1 MFFLIITL
9 AMGLLMPFQTAAN
22 SRLRQV
28 VGPAYVSTLVSF
40 TVSTLALLLVSL
52 LAGIPIL
59 PTETMLAEAP
69 WWSWFVGIVA
79 VVTITIAIHLF
90 KEIGQL
96 QALIIPMFSQ
106 LIFSLLIDHFGWF
119 GAKVIPLG
127 TSRIIGAVLLIIGVI
142 LVVVLPRLKAGQKAV
157 GASTGSRQTFWQ
169 LMAVLSGC
177 LSASIT
183 GAYAQLSSIVGNP
196 VQATTVAFFVATMA
210 LLLFCTCLGKTQLV
224 GKAFSRQMTEQREPS
239 NEIEGPSRDGI
250 RRSQYPWWMWAGGL
264 CGAVIVFGNAWLVP
278 KVGVGVFSM
287 ALLVGQLGLSML
299 MEHHGWLGAPRK
311 RVSWLQ
317 IAGILLMLAGVA
329 LIRL

>member
-1 MFFLIITL
+1 MFYVLITL

-40 TVSTLALLLVSL
+40 SVSTLALLLVSL

-69 WWSWFVGIVA
+69 AWSWFVGIIA

-127 TSRIIGAVLLIIGVI
+127 TNRIIGSLLLIAGVT
-142 LVVVLPRLKAGQKAV
+142 LVVVLPKLKALPTA
-157 GASTGSRQTFWQ
+157 ANTSTGSRQAFWQ
-169 LMAVLSGC
+169 LMAVVSGC

-183 GAYAQLSSIVGNP
+183 GAYAQLSAIVGNP

-224 GKAFSRQMTEQREPS
+224 GKALSRE
-239 NEIEGPSRDGI
+239 
-250 RRSQYPWWMWAGGL
+250 YPWWMWTGGL
-264 CGAVIVFGNAWLVP
+264 CGAIIVFGNAWLVAH
-278 KVGVGVFSM
+278 VGVGVFLM
-287 ALLVGQLGLSML
+287 ALLIGQLALSML
-299 MEHHGWLGAPRK
+299 MEHNGWLGAPRK
-311 RVSWLQ
+311 PITWPQ
-317 IAGILLMLAGVA
+317 IIGILLMLAGVA

>member
-1 MFFLIITL
+1 MFFLIIAL
-9 AMGLLMPFQTAAN
+9 AIGLLMPFQTAAN

-28 VGPAYVSTLVSF
+28 VGPAYVSALVSF

-52 LAGIPIL
+52 VAGIPIL
-59 PTETMLAEAP
+59 PTETMLNTAP

-106 LIFSLLIDHFGWF
+106 LIFSLMIDHFGWF
-119 GAKVIPLG
+119 GARVIPLG
-127 TSRIIGAVLLIIGVI
+127 TNRIFGALLLIAGVTLVVI
-142 LVVVLPRLKAGQKAV
+142 LPKLRGGQEAVAGS
-157 GASTGSRQTFWQ
+157 STGSRQAFWQ

-210 LLLFCTCLGKTQLV
+210 LLIFCTCLGKTRLV
-224 GKAFSRQMTEQREPS
+224 GKAFSR
-239 NEIEGPSRDGI
+239 D
-250 RRSQYPWWMWAGGL
+250 YPWWMWMGGL
-264 CGAVIVFGNAWLVP
+264 CGATIVFSNAWLVP

-287 ALLVGQLGLSML
+287 ALLVGQLALSML
-299 MEHHGWLGAPRK
+299 MEHNGWLGAPRK
-311 RVSWLQ
+311 RITWPQVV
-317 IAGILLMLAGVA
+317 GILMMLAGVA

>member
-1 MFFLIITL
+1 MFLLLIAL

-22 SRLRQV
+22 SRLHGA

-40 TVSTLALLLVSL
+40 SVSTLALLLVSL
-52 LAGIPIL
+52 LAGIPVL
-59 PTETMLAEAP
+59 PTSQMLATAP

-127 TSRIIGAVLLIIGVI
+127 TNRIIGALLLIIGVT
-142 LVVVLPRLKAGQKAV
+142 LVVVLPRLKAGQQTTA
-157 GASTGSRQTFWQ
+157 ASTGSRQTSWQ

-183 GAYAQLSSIVGNP
+183 GAYAQLAGIVGNP

-224 GKAFSRQMTEQREPS
+224 GKAFSAE
-239 NEIEGPSRDGI
+239 
-250 RRSQYPWWMWAGGL
+250 YPWWMWTGGL
-264 CGAVIVFGNAWLVP
+264 CGAIIVFGNAWLVP
-278 KVGVGVFSM
+278 KVGVGVFTM

-299 MEHHGWLGAPRK
+299 MEHNGWLGAPRK
-311 RVSWLQ
+311 RITWLQ
-317 IAGILLMLAGVA
+317 ILGILMMLAGVA

>member
-9 AMGLLMPFQTAAN
+9 AIGLLMPFQTAAN

-52 LAGIPIL
+52 VAGIPIL

-106 LIFSLLIDHFGWF
+106 LVFSLLIDHFGWF

-127 TSRIIGAVLLIIGVI
+127 TNRIIGALLLIIGVT
-142 LVVVLPRLKAGQKAV
+142 LVVILPRLKAAKQTAT
-157 GASTGSRQTFWQ
+157 ASSGSRQTFWQ

-210 LLLFCTCLGKTQLV
+210 LLLFCACLGKTQLV
-224 GKAFSRQMTEQREPS
+224 GKAFSR
-239 NEIEGPSRDGI
+239 D
-250 RRSQYPWWMWAGGL
+250 YPWWMWTGGL
-264 CGAVIVFGNAWLVP
+264 CGAIIVFSNAWLVP

-287 ALLVGQLGLSML
+287 ALLVGQLALSML
-299 MEHHGWLGAPRK
+299 MEHRGWLGAPRK
-311 RVSWLQ
+311 SITWQKIV
-317 IAGILLMLAGVA
+317 GILLMLAGVA

>member
-9 AMGLLMPFQTAAN
+9 AIGLLMPFQTAAN

-52 LAGIPIL
+52 VAGIPIP

-106 LIFSLLIDHFGWF
+106 LVFSLLIDHFGWF

-127 TSRIIGAVLLIIGVI
+127 TNRIIGALLLIIGVT
-142 LVVVLPRLKAGQKAV
+142 LVVILPRLKAAKQTAT
-157 GASTGSRQTFWQ
+157 ASSGSRQTFWQ

-224 GKAFSRQMTEQREPS
+224 GKAFSR
-239 NEIEGPSRDGI
+239 D
-250 RRSQYPWWMWAGGL
+250 YPWWMWTGGL
-264 CGAVIVFGNAWLVP
+264 CGAIIVFSNAWLVP

-287 ALLVGQLGLSML
+287 ALLVGQLALSML
-299 MEHHGWLGAPRK
+299 MEHRGWLGAPRK
-311 RVSWLQ
+311 SITWQKIV
-317 IAGILLMLAGVA
+317 GILLMLAGVA

>member
-1 MFFLIITL
+1 MQFLIIAL

-40 TVSTLALLLVSL
+40 SVSTLALLLVSL

-59 PTETMLAEAP
+59 PTQTMLAEAP
-69 WWSWFVGIVA
+69 LWSWFVGIIA

-127 TSRIIGAVLLIIGVI
+127 TNRIIGAVLLIIGI
-142 LVVVLPRLKAGQKAV
+142 TLVVILPRLKAQGTSST
-157 GASTGSRQTFWQ
+157 STGSRQTFWQ

-183 GAYAQLSSIVGNP
+183 GAYAQLASIVGNP

-224 GKAFSRQMTEQREPS
+224 GKAFSRS
-239 NEIEGPSRDGI
+239 
-250 RRSQYPWWMWAGGL
+250 YPWWMWTGGL
-264 CGAVIVFGNAWLVP
+264 CGAIIVFGNAWLVP
-278 KVGVGVFSM
+278 KVGVGVFTM

-299 MEHHGWLGAPRK
+299 MEHHGWLGAPQK
-311 RVSWLQ
+311 RITWLQ
-317 IAGILLMLAGVA
+317 IVGILLMLAGVA

>member
-1 MFFLIITL
+1 MFYLLITL
-9 AMGLLMPFQTAAN
+9 AIGLLMPLQTAAN
-22 SRLRQV
+22 SRLRGA

-40 TVSTLALLLVSL
+40 SVSTLALLLVSL

-59 PTETMLAEAP
+59 PTNAMLAEAP

-127 TSRIIGAVLLIIGVI
+127 TNRIIGALLLIIGVT
-142 LVVVLPRLKAGQKAV
+142 LVVVVPRLNVQKTANT
-157 GASTGSRQTFWQ
+157 GTGSRQAFWQ
-169 LMAVLSGC
+169 LMAIVSGC

-183 GAYAQLSSIVGNP
+183 GAYAQLSAIVGNP
-196 VQATTVAFFVATMA
+196 IQATTVAFFVATIA
-210 LLLFCTCLGKTQLV
+210 LLLFCTGMGKTQLV
-224 GKAFSRQMTEQREPS
+224 SKAFSR
-239 NEIEGPSRDGI
+239 D
-250 RRSQYPWWMWAGGL
+250 YPWWMWTGGL
-264 CGAVIVFGNAWLVP
+264 CGAIIVLGNAWLVAH
-278 KVGVGVFSM
+278 VGVGVFLM
-287 ALLVGQLGLSML
+287 ALLVGQLALSML
-299 MEHHGWLGAPRK
+299 MEHYGWLGAPRK
-311 RVSWLQ
+311 PITWPQ
-317 IAGILLMLAGVA
+317 ILGILLMLAGVA

>member
-1 MFFLIITL
+1 
-9 AMGLLMPFQTAAN
+9 MGLLMPFQTAAN
-22 SRLRQV
+22 SRLRGV

-40 TVSTLALLLVSL
+40 SVSTLALLLVSL

-59 PTETMLAEAP
+59 PTSQMLATAP

-127 TSRIIGAVLLIIGVI
+127 TNRIIGALLLIIGVI
-142 LVVVLPRLKAGQKAV
+142 LVVVLPRLKAGHQTA
-157 GASTGSRQTFWQ
+157 GSSTGSRQTFWQ

-183 GAYAQLSSIVGNP
+183 GAYAQLAGIVGNP

-224 GKAFSRQMTEQREPS
+224 GKAFSTE
-239 NEIEGPSRDGI
+239 
-250 RRSQYPWWMWAGGL
+250 YPWWMWTGGL
-264 CGAVIVFGNAWLVP
+264 CGAIIVFGNAWLVP
-278 KVGVGVFSM
+278 KVGVGVFTM

-299 MEHHGWLGAPRK
+299 MEHNGWLGAPRK
-311 RVSWLQ
+311 HITWLQ
-317 IAGILLMLAGVA
+317 ILGILMMLAGVA

>member
-40 TVSTLALLLVSL
+40 SVSTLALLLVSMA
-52 LAGIPIL
+52 AGIPIL
-59 PTETMLAEAP
+59 PSETMLAEAP

-127 TSRIIGAVLLIIGVI
+127 TNRIIGALLLIVGVT
-142 LVVVLPRLKAGQKAV
+142 LVVVLPRLKSGQKAV

-169 LMAVLSGC
+169 LMAILSGC

-224 GKAFSRQMTEQREPS
+224 GKAFSSE
-239 NEIEGPSRDGI
+239 
-250 RRSQYPWWMWAGGL
+250 YPWWMWTGGL
-264 CGAVIVFGNAWLVP
+264 CGAIIVFGNAWLVP

-317 IAGILLMLAGVA
+317 IVGILLMLAGVA

>member
-1 MFFLIITL
+1 MFFLIIAL
-9 AMGLLMPFQTAAN
+9 AIGLLMPFQTAAN

-52 LAGIPIL
+52 VAGIPIL
-59 PTETMLAEAP
+59 PTETMLNTAP

-106 LIFSLLIDHFGWF
+106 LIFSLMIDHFGWF
-119 GAKVIPLG
+119 GARVIPLG
-127 TSRIIGAVLLIIGVI
+127 TNRIIGALLLIAGVTLVVI
-142 LVVVLPRLKAGQKAV
+142 LPKLRGGQRAVAGS
-157 GASTGSRQTFWQ
+157 STGSRQAFWQ

-210 LLLFCTCLGKTQLV
+210 LLLFCTCLGKTRLV
-224 GKAFSRQMTEQREPS
+224 GKAFSR
-239 NEIEGPSRDGI
+239 D
-250 RRSQYPWWMWAGGL
+250 YPWWMWMGGL
-264 CGAVIVFGNAWLVP
+264 CGATIVFSNAWLVP

-287 ALLVGQLGLSML
+287 ALLVGQLALSML
-299 MEHHGWLGAPRK
+299 MEHNGWIGAPRK
-311 RVSWLQ
+311 RITWPQVV
-317 IAGILLMLAGVA
+317 GILMMLAGVA

>member
-9 AMGLLMPFQTAAN
+9 AMGLLVPLQTAAN

-40 TVSTLALLLVSL
+40 SVSTLALLVVSL

-59 PTETMLAEAP
+59 PTREMLAEAP
-69 WWSWFVGIVA
+69 CWSWFVGIIA

-96 QALIIPMFSQ
+96 QAIVIPMFSQ

-119 GAKVIPLG
+119 GSHTIPLG
-127 TSRIIGAVLLIIGVI
+127 TKRIIGSLLLIAGVTLVVI
-142 LVVVLPRLKAGQKAV
+142 LPKLRSKQQATGT
-157 GASTGSRQTFWQ
+157 STGSRQLFWQ
-169 LMAVLSGC
+169 LCAVLSGC

-183 GAYAQLSSIVGNP
+183 GAYAQLSRIVGNP

-210 LLLFCTCLGKTQLV
+210 LLLFCTCMGKTRLV
-224 GKAFSRQMTEQREPS
+224 GKALSKEH
-239 NEIEGPSRDGI
+239 
-250 RRSQYPWWMWAGGL
+250 PWWMWVGGL
-264 CGAVIVFGNAWLVP
+264 CGATIVFGNAWLVAH
-278 KVGVGVFSM
+278 VGVGVFTM
-287 ALLVGQLGLSML
+287 ALLVGQLSLSML
-299 MEHHGWLGAPRK
+299 MERNGWLGAPRK
-311 RVSWLQ
+311 PISWLQ

-329 LIRL
+329 MIRL

>member
-1 MFFLIITL
+1 MFFLIIAL
-9 AMGLLMPFQTAAN
+9 AIGLLMPFQTAAN

-52 LAGIPIL
+52 VAGIPIL
-59 PTETMLAEAP
+59 PTETMLNTAP

-106 LIFSLLIDHFGWF
+106 LIFSLMIDHFGWF
-119 GAKVIPLG
+119 GARVIPLG
-127 TSRIIGAVLLIIGVI
+127 INRIIGALLLIAGVTLVVI
-142 LVVVLPRLKAGQKAV
+142 LPKLRGGQRAVAGS
-157 GASTGSRQTFWQ
+157 STGSRQAFWQ

-210 LLLFCTCLGKTQLV
+210 LLLFCTCLGKTRLV
-224 GKAFSRQMTEQREPS
+224 GKAFSR
-239 NEIEGPSRDGI
+239 D
-250 RRSQYPWWMWAGGL
+250 YPWWMWMGGL
-264 CGAVIVFGNAWLVP
+264 CGATIVFSNAWLVP

-287 ALLVGQLGLSML
+287 ALLVGQLALSML
-299 MEHHGWLGAPRK
+299 MEHNGWLGAPRK
-311 RVSWLQ
+311 RITWPQVV
-317 IAGILLMLAGVA
+317 GILMMLAGVA

>member
-1 MFFLIITL
+1 M
-9 AMGLLMPFQTAAN
+9 
-22 SRLRQV
+22 
-28 VGPAYVSTLVSF
+28 
-40 TVSTLALLLVSL
+40 
-52 LAGIPIL
+52 
-59 PTETMLAEAP
+59 
-69 WWSWFVGIVA
+69 GIVA

-127 TSRIIGAVLLIIGVI
+127 ANRIIGALLLVVGVT
-142 LVVVLPRLKAGQKAV
+142 LAVVLPRLKSGQKAV

-169 LMAVLSGC
+169 LMAILSGC

-224 GKAFSRQMTEQREPS
+224 GKAFSSE
-239 NEIEGPSRDGI
+239 
-250 RRSQYPWWMWAGGL
+250 YPWWMWAGGL
-264 CGAVIVFGNAWLVP
+264 CGAIIVFGNAWLVP

-299 MEHHGWLGAPRK
+299 MEHLGWLGAPRK

-317 IAGILLMLAGVA
+317 IVGILLMLAGVA

>member
-1 MFFLIITL
+1 MFFLIIAL
-9 AMGLLMPFQTAAN
+9 ALGLLMPFQTAAN

-52 LAGIPIL
+52 VAGIPIM

-69 WWSWFVGIVA
+69 LWSWFVGIVA

-127 TSRIIGAVLLIIGVI
+127 TSRIIGALLLIVGVT
-142 LVVVLPRLKAGQKAV
+142 LVVVLPRLKSGQKAV

-169 LMAVLSGC
+169 LMAILSGC

-224 GKAFSRQMTEQREPS
+224 GKAFSSE
-239 NEIEGPSRDGI
+239 
-250 RRSQYPWWMWAGGL
+250 YPWWMWAGGL
-264 CGAVIVFGNAWLVP
+264 CGAIIVFGNAWLVP

-317 IAGILLMLAGVA
+317 IVGILLMLAGVA

>member
-1 MFFLIITL
+1 MFFLIIAL
-9 AMGLLMPFQTAAN
+9 AIGLLMPFQTAAN

-52 LAGIPIL
+52 VAGIPIL
-59 PTETMLAEAP
+59 PTETMLNTAP

-106 LIFSLLIDHFGWF
+106 LIFSLMIDHFGWF
-119 GAKVIPLG
+119 GARVIPLG
-127 TSRIIGAVLLIIGVI
+127 TNRIIGALLLIAGVTLVVI
-142 LVVVLPRLKAGQKAV
+142 LPKLRGGQRAVAGS
-157 GASTGSRQTFWQ
+157 STGSRQAFWQ

-210 LLLFCTCLGKTQLV
+210 LLLFCTCLGKTRLV
-224 GKAFSRQMTEQREPS
+224 GKAFSR
-239 NEIEGPSRDGI
+239 D
-250 RRSQYPWWMWAGGL
+250 YPWWMWMGGL
-264 CGAVIVFGNAWLVP
+264 CGATIVFSNAWLVP

-287 ALLVGQLGLSML
+287 ALLVGQLALSML
-299 MEHHGWLGAPRK
+299 MEHNGWLGAPRK
-311 RVSWLQ
+311 RITWPQVV
-317 IAGILLMLAGVA
+317 GILMMLAGVA